1 MKRWGFKTPYES
13 RTTNA
18 NLTLIKEILV
28 GKAVKKS
35 SEEALDQALDKLV
48 MICPN
53 KKTYDELT
61 SLMFQLYCGNDYGL
75 GNFSLSF
82 LDKIEKR
89 WQSGRKQVAQ
99 AKGLK
104 LVVENV

>member
-1 MKRWGFKTPYES
+1 MEIS
-13 RTTNA
+13 RTA
-18 NLTLIKEILV
+18 
-28 GKAVKKS
+28 KKS

-82 LDKIEKR
+82 LDKIESR
-89 WQSGRKQVAQ
+89 WQSGRKKVAQ

-104 LVVENV
+104 LVVTNA

>member
-1 MKRWGFKTPYES
+1 M
-13 RTTNA
+13 
-18 NLTLIKEILV
+18 
-28 GKAVKKS
+28 GKAVKKG
-35 SEEALDQALDKLV
+35 SESALDQALDKLV

-89 WQSGRKQVAQ
+89 WQSGRKPVAQ

-104 LVVENV
+104 LVVNNV

>member
-1 MKRWGFKTPYES
+1 M
-13 RTTNA
+13 
-18 NLTLIKEILV
+18 

-48 MICPN
+48 MLAPN

-82 LDKIEKR
+82 LDKFESR
-89 WQSGRKQVAQ
+89 WQSGSKKIAIS
-99 AKGLK
+99 GF
-104 LVVENV
+104 

>member
-1 MKRWGFKTPYES
+1 M
-13 RTTNA
+13 
-18 NLTLIKEILV
+18 

-48 MICPN
+48 MVCPN

-61 SLMFQLYCGNDYGL
+61 SLMFQLYCGNDFGL

-82 LDKIEKR
+82 LEKIERR
-89 WQSGRKQVAQ
+89 WLAGRKAAAA
-99 AKGLK
+99 AKGIR
-104 LVVENV
+104 LVDTTKNV

>member
-1 MKRWGFKTPYES
+1 M
-13 RTTNA
+13 
-18 NLTLIKEILV
+18 

-48 MICPN
+48 MVCPN

-61 SLMFQLYCGNDYGL
+61 SLMFQLYCGNDFGL

-89 WQSGRKQVAQ
+89 WATGRKVAAA

-104 LVVENV
+104 LVVRNA

>member
-18 NLTLIKEILV
+18 NLTLKKEILV

-48 MICPN
+48 MLAPN

-82 LDKIEKR
+82 LDKIESR
-89 WQSGRKQVAQ
+89 WQSGRKKIAQ

-104 LVVENV
+104 LVVTNA

>member
-1 MKRWGFKTPYES
+1 M
-13 RTTNA
+13 
-18 NLTLIKEILV
+18 

-48 MICPN
+48 MLAPN

-61 SLMFQLYCGNDYGL
+61 SLMFQLYCGNDFGL

-89 WQSGRKQVAQ
+89 WTIGRKAAAQ
-99 AKGLK
+99 AKGIK
-104 LVVENV
+104 LVVRNV

>member
-1 MKRWGFKTPYES
+1 M
-13 RTTNA
+13 
-18 NLTLIKEILV
+18 

-35 SEEALDQALDKLV
+35 SEEALNQALDKLV
-48 MICPN
+48 MVCPN

-61 SLMFQLYCGNDYGL
+61 SLMFQLYCGNDFGL

-82 LDKIEKR
+82 LEKIEKR
-89 WQSGRKQVAQ
+89 WATGRKAAAA

-104 LVVENV
+104 LVVRNA

>member
-1 MKRWGFKTPYES
+1 M
-13 RTTNA
+13 
-18 NLTLIKEILV
+18 

-48 MICPN
+48 MVCPN

-61 SLMFQLYCGNDYGL
+61 SLMFQLYCGNDFGL

-82 LDKIEKR
+82 LDKIETR
-89 WQSGRKQVAQ
+89 WATGRKAAAA
-99 AKGLK
+99 AKGIK
-104 LVVENV
+104 LVVKNV

>member
-1 MKRWGFKTPYES
+1 M
-13 RTTNA
+13 
-18 NLTLIKEILV
+18 

-48 MICPN
+48 MVCPN

-61 SLMFQLYCGNDYGL
+61 SLMFQLYCGNDFGL
-75 GNFSLSF
+75 GNFNLSF

-89 WQSGRKQVAQ
+89 WTTGRRAIAQ

-104 LVVENV
+104 LVVRNA

>member
-1 MKRWGFKTPYES
+1 M
-13 RTTNA
+13 
-18 NLTLIKEILV
+18 

-48 MICPN
+48 MLAPN

-82 LDKIEKR
+82 LDKIESR
-89 WQSGRKQVAQ
+89 WQSGRKKI
-99 AKGLK
+99 AKKEGKSYQSMKENLLSKGQK
-104 LVVENV
+104 LLNGK

>member
-1 MKRWGFKTPYES
+1 M
-13 RTTNA
+13 
-18 NLTLIKEILV
+18 
-28 GKAVKKS
+28 GKAVKKG
-35 SEEALDQALDKLV
+35 SEEALNQALDKLV
-48 MICPN
+48 MVCPN

-61 SLMFQLYCGNDYGL
+61 SLMFQLYCGNDFGL

-89 WQSGRKQVAQ
+89 WTTGRKAAAA

-104 LVVENV
+104 LVVRNV

>member
-1 MKRWGFKTPYES
+1 MEIS
-13 RTTNA
+13 RTA
-18 NLTLIKEILV
+18 
-28 GKAVKKS
+28 KKS

-48 MICPN
+48 MLAPN

-82 LDKIEKR
+82 LDKIESR
-89 WQSGRKQVAQ
+89 WQSGRKKIAQ

-104 LVVENV
+104 LVVTNA

>member
-1 MKRWGFKTPYES
+1 M
-13 RTTNA
+13 
-18 NLTLIKEILV
+18 

-48 MICPN
+48 MVCPN

-61 SLMFQLYCGNDYGL
+61 SLMFQLYCGNDFGL

-82 LDKIEKR
+82 LEKIENR
-89 WQSGRKQVAQ
+89 WRLGRKKA
-99 AKGLK
+99 AEAAGLK
-104 LVVENV
+104 LVVTNV

>member
-1 MKRWGFKTPYES
+1 M
-13 RTTNA
+13 
-18 NLTLIKEILV
+18 

-53 KKTYDELT
+53 KKTNDELT
-61 SLMFQLYCGNDYGL
+61 SLMFQLYCGNDFGL
-75 GNFSLSF
+75 GNFNLSF